1 MPVDYSLTAQGGDT
15 RLGVRTVGTLIKVH
29 ANSAATATEYQLESQ
44 AEIAEDA
51 ITASLLSLPIAPAVA
66 GEPCYVEKG
75 TYLYFGS
82 LFVIA
87 AESKVIGTTAT
98 SIAIQPAAAV
108 IAADAVA
115 TTYGLITLPS
125 TDVPNNEEVGDVD
138 AKTHV
143 YGEQG
148 AQERVSRTFAPSI
161 PLIVAPGDRGY
172 FYHVLPAAL
181 NKAGFNGTVNACI
194 AVPADSGEYEY
205 TFGTALV
212 SVDGDANP
220 VDEIR
225 RPSLMLKFQAP
236 WLKTTLYS
244 AESAGVQTAIAAS
257 CKLAGLPLPA

>member
-1 MPVDYSLTAQGGDT
+1 MPVDYSLVAQGGDT

-29 ANSAATATEYQLESQ
+29 ANTSATATEYTITTEAAVLADDVSVSL
-44 AEIAEDA
+44 
-51 ITASLLSLPIAPAVA
+51 TASATCFI
-66 GEPCYVEKG
+66 EKG
-75 TYLYFGS
+75 TYLYFGAN
-82 LFVIA
+82 FIIA
-87 AESKVIGTTAT
+87 AESKSIATTAT
-98 SIAIQPAAAV
+98 TLAIQPAADG
-108 IAADAVA
+108 IADAATA

-125 TDVPNNEEVGDVD
+125 TDVPNNEEVGKVD
-138 AKTHV
+138 AKTHA

-194 AVPADSGEYEY
+194 AVPADNGEYEY

-225 RPSLMLKFQAP
+225 RPSLMLEFQAP

-244 AESAGVQTAIAAS
+244 AESAEVQTAIAAS

>member
-1 MPVDYSLTAQGGDT
+1 MVDYSLTAQGGDT
-15 RLGVRTVGTLIKVH
+15 RLGIRTVGTLVKVH
-29 ANSAATATEYQLESQ
+29 ANTAATPTEYTITTEAAVLADDVSVSL
-44 AEIAEDA
+44 
-51 ITASLLSLPIAPAVA
+51 TASATCFI
-66 GEPCYVEKG
+66 EKG
-75 TYLYFGS
+75 TYLYFGANS
-82 LFVIA
+82 IIA
-87 AESKVIGTTAT
+87 AESKSIATTAT
-98 SIAIQPAAAV
+98 TLAIQPAADG
-108 IAADAVA
+108 IADAATA

-125 TDVPNNEEVGDVD
+125 TDVPNNEEVGKVD
-138 AKTHV
+138 AKTHA

-148 AQERVSRTFAPSI
+148 AQERVSRTFSPSI

-181 NKAGFNGTVNACI
+181 NKTGFNGTVNACI

-225 RPSLMLKFQAP
+225 RPSLMLEFQAP